1 MPVILNTKGEKP
13 RMRTCFIAD
22 GTAVYGITATGRI
35 HIADT
40 DSESWAETIVEAL
53 NKDPDVYVV

>member
-1 MPVILNTKGEKP
+1 
-13 RMRTCFIAD
+13 MRTCFIAD

-40 DSESWAETIVEAL
+40 DSESWAETIAEAL
-53 NKDPDVYVV
+53 SAALKPTVDSCGCPVR

>member
-1 MPVILNTKGEKP
+1 
-13 RMRTCFIAD
+13 MRTCFIAD
-22 GTAVYGITATGRI
+22 GTAVYGITATGRV

-40 DSESWAETIVEAL
+40 EAESWAHTIAEAL